1 MLFPGSRHSFALSLP
16 PDFTWVGPAACECC
30 KRLQVVDL
38 SRTDIV
44 EILGSTFAHCSQ
56 LQTLN
61 LSSKLR
67 RIEQEA
73 FLHCVSLREV
83 YIPVTMLYIARRAF
97 AGCTQLRTFSKA
109 GKARLGGGHTLESML
124 LTNATFWK
132 SLRGFASCRHCEKG
146 LFLGQPGTATT
157 DFLWQESV
165 LLTVMMSPWLKAA
178 FPLTATR
185 CSGHVVTF

>member
-109 GKARLGGGHTLESML
+109 GKSTTWRGTHARVNAFDKCDLLEKPSWL
-124 LTNATFWK
+124 RFLPPLRKGTFPWP
-132 SLRGFASCRHCEKG
+132 AWHCNN
-146 LFLGQPGTATT
+146 
-157 DFLWQESV
+157 
-165 LLTVMMSPWLKAA
+165 
-178 FPLTATR
+178 
-185 CSGHVVTF
+185 